1 MRDEMRDSV
10 DACLTRAFRD
20 VPVPDG
26 LAERLLAG
34 LATKQ
39 PRRTRRWLLAASGIL
54 TAAATVLFALW
65 LHSPAESPL
74 SEDILCDEAI
84 RLFDVGFDGPGN
96 LLAKAPAPSSFPFS
110 QWVCCVP
117 QASWRS
123 LGDLLGGQGVV
134 YELPGPGGTR
144 AALYVVARNGISGFN
159 IMPTNTP
166 GPNTAGC
173 CASAWQEGGL
183 LYVLVVQGD
192 QSTYRGYLN
201 LPRSPVA

>member
-10 DACLTRAFRD
+10 DACLTQALRD

-34 LATKQ
+34 LASRQ
-39 PRRTRRWLLAASGIL
+39 PRVSRRWLLAASGVL

-65 LHSPAESPL
+65 LRSPAELPL
-74 SEDILCDEAI
+74 SEETVCNEAI
-84 RLFDVGFDGPGN
+84 RLFDAGFDQPGK
-96 LLAKAPAPSSFPFS
+96 LLSKTPAPSGFPYS
-110 QWVCCVP
+110 QWVFHVS
-117 QASWRS
+117 QANWRS
-123 LGDLLGGQGVV
+123 VGNFLGGRGVV

-144 AALYVVARNGISGFN
+144 AVLYVVARNGISGFDT
-159 IMPTNTP
+159 MPTSSP
-166 GPNTAGC
+166 ASSTAGC
-173 CASAWQEGGL
+173 FASAWQEDGL